1 MDMKKY
7 IALAALT
14 LVAVGCNNVDN
25 VEPTDPNVIRVEAS
39 LNGTR
44 VTLTDFEQN
53 DVMGLF
59 AVEYVGDVKQPLQVI
74 GNYINNEPLT
84 YDGAQW
90 IAQSTLY
97 WSQNACDFYG
107 VYPYMELETIKDF
120 LFDVQTDQ
128 NSAKTAETLGGY
140 EASDLMWAVDSN
152 VKQSDGN
159 VSLNFKHM
167 MSRLVINLVKGD
179 EYEGELPQEISAHI
193 YNTATTALV
202 DLSAGNLEKYALSGK
217 NTITMRQ
224 VDEDTFDAIVVPQHI
239 ERDTPLVEITMD
251 GIAYLLEYSI
261 SFRPGYQHTINV
273 VLNTSP
279 DQEKIEISID
289 GEVGGW
295 E

>member
-59 AVEYVGDVKQPLQVI
+59 AVEYVDGVKQPLQVI

-90 IAQSTLY
+90 SAQSTLY